1 MATASERLWRTA
13 DGRLVPD
20 GDEAAERLA
29 YAPGDEITAR
39 DEHLLSNTDKPKTAA
54 KAAAK
59 PADKAAAKPAD
70 K

>member
-39 DEHLLSNTDKPKTAA
+39 DEHLLSSADKKSAS
-54 KAAAK
+54 KAAVK